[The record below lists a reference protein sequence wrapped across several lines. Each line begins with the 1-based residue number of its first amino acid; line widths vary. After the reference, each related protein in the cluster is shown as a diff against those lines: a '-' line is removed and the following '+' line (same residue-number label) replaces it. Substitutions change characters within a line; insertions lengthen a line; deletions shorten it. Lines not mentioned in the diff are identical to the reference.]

1 MSIYVEITGDGPDV
15 VLLHGWAM
23 HGGVFAEVASV
34 LATRY
39 RVHNID
45 LPGHG
50 RSAADR
56 SITTLDQL
64 TEHVRPHIPQNAS
77 VLGWSLGG
85 QVALQLATRMSLRAL
100 ILVSAT
106 PKFVAD
112 ESWPKGMAPNVF
124 AQFFAKLHQNIDT
137 TVQDF
142 LSLQVRGDVHAV
154 HTLKTLRR
162 SLMQYPPDAQMLEIA
177 LGMLRDMDLRPLLP
191 RVQVPTLLIAGEH
204 DRIAHPVATQSMHSL
219 MHNSQYVEIKRAGH
233 ACFLSHREE
242 FMATLNRFMA
252 HQHTGGVT

>member
-1 MSIYVEITGDGPDV
+1 MSIYVAITGDGPDV

-23 HGGVFAEVASV
+23 HGGVFTEVVSA

-64 TEHVRPHIPQNAS
+64 TERVHSHIPQNAS
-77 VLGWSLGG
+77 LLGWSLGG
-85 QVALQLATRMSLRAL
+85 QVALQLATRMSLRTL

-112 ESWPKGMAPNVF
+112 DSWPKGMAPNVF
-124 AQFFAKLHQNIDT
+124 AQFFAKLHENIDT

-142 LSLQVRGDVHAV
+142 LSLQVRGDVHAM
-154 HTLKTLRR
+154 HTLKALRY
-162 SLMQYPPDAQMLEIA
+162 SLMQYPPDAQMLEVA

-204 DRIAHPVATQSMHSL
+204 DRIAHPVATQSTHSL
-219 MHNSQYVEIKRAGH
+219 MRHSQYVEIKRAGH

-242 FMATLNRFMA
+242 FMAVLNQFLTS
-252 HQHTGGVT
+252 HLPVGVT